1 MHLFSIQELCASFL
15 ICFLCDFIPL
25 SPDDVLWKGS
35 VTLCE
40 MQAREKG
47 IVAPNKPEGSAI
59 GKLTRDGPSL
69 ESETYIGGHVE
80 ALRTGIYRSDLPG

>member
-1 MHLFSIQELCASFL
+1 MHLFSVQELCASFL
-15 ICFLCDFIPL
+15 LCFLCDFIPL

-47 IVAPNKPEGSAI
+47 IVAPNKPECSAI
-59 GKLTRDGPSL
+59 EKITRDGSSS
-69 ESETYIGGHVE
+69 EYETYFGGH
-80 ALRTGIYRSDLPG
+80 A

>member
-1 MHLFSIQELCASFL
+1 M
-15 ICFLCDFIPL
+15 

-47 IVAPNKPEGSAI
+47 IVAPNKPECSAI
-59 GKLTRDGPSL
+59 EKITRDGSSF
-69 ESETYIGGHVE
+69 EYETYFGGH
-80 ALRTGIYRSDLPG
+80 A